1 MPWKRPLL
9 SVLLVTA
16 MVVVPAVVRLA
27 AHDEF
32 RFVGEVTKVDSPKN
46 QVSVKYTESGK
57 DETVVVTLTAKTE
70 ITRDKKPVPKSQL
83 RVGLHVVVDALG
95 CDDDYEA
102 VAIKIVPAPA
112 TR

>member
-1 MPWKRPLL
+1 MPTMRLL
-9 SVLLVTA
+9 LPALIVVA
-16 MVVVPAVVRLA
+16 MAAVPASTRA
-27 AHDEF
+27 AVHDEF

-46 QVSVKYTESGK
+46 QFSVKYKESGK

-102 VAIKIVPAPA
+102 VAIRIVPAPA
-112 TR
+112 PK

>member
-1 MPWKRPLL
+1 MPRIRPLL
-9 SVLLVTA
+9 SALIVAA
-16 MVVVPAVVRLA
+16 MAAVPAATRLA

-32 RFVGEVTKVDSPKN
+32 RFVGEVTKVDTPKN
-46 QVSVKYTESGK
+46 QVSVKYKESGK

-70 ITRDKKPVPKSQL
+70 ITRDKKPVPKSQV
-83 RVGLHVVVDALG
+83 RIGVHVVVDALG

-112 TR
+112 AR